1 LWCWS
6 RIMVKARGHDGAW
19 VVIEQNGGDCAGRR
33 Q

>member
-1 LWCWS
+1 
-6 RIMVKARGHDGAW
+6 MVKARGHDGAW